1 MTEQAR
7 IVYSNVAKDSDMR
20 GQLFDGLKFWVAQRC
35 PMRSSFIDKVKSNG
49 GQIVPLEKQAD
60 YLIVDHVRNDIPPGG
75 ISYEFIEQS
84 IRKGKRENPENY
96 RAGPPV
102 GTVRDIGSFIPAKNS
117 RVPYTAEDDRQL
129 YNWVKDHER
138 KSGAISG
145 NEIYKRLETEVWA
158 HHPSYLLY
166 YN

>member
-1 MTEQAR
+1 MTEHAR
-7 IVYSNVAKDSDMR
+7 IVYNNVAKDSDIQ
-20 GQLFDGLKFWVAQRC
+20 GQLFDGLKFWISQQC

-49 GQIVPLEKQAD
+49 GQIVRLEKQAD
-60 YLIVDHVRNDIPPGG
+60 YLIVDHVRKNVPPGG

-84 IRKGKRENPENY
+84 IRKGERENPENY
-96 RAGPPV
+96 RAGPPE
-102 GTVRDIGSFIPAKNS
+102 GTVRDIGSSISAKNS

-138 KSGAISG
+138 KRGAISG
-145 NEIYKRLETEVWA
+145 NEIYKQLEIEVWA